1 MLHSRPNANF
11 AEEDTPKEGVQVVRL
26 ESRNK
31 TVQVATHFDE
41 GAKRDIVLWDD
52 ILVVFRDAAYIQA
65 GPRVVPFLKGSD
77 FQK

>member
-1 MLHSRPNANF
+1 MLHSGPNADGTQD
-11 AEEDTPKEGVQVVRL
+11 DTPKEGVQVVRL
-26 ESRNK
+26 ASRNK

-41 GAKRDIVLWDD
+41 GAKKDIVLWDD
-52 ILVVFRDAAYIQA
+52 ILVVFRDAAYIQV